1 MIEGV
6 NKRKVVFD
14 YELLGSL
21 GIQSIGVRMFKKIL
35 SVMELETLLRL
46 AKDGMLAINL
56 MGLSGFGEKTANR
69 VQHGIL
75 SKLPTIYYLLD
86 VIQLKEKV
94 APGKLKGKVCFSQIR
109 DPKFESV
116 LIQNGYEVVDSL
128 TKSTDY
134 LVVPNPEVTSSKI
147 TKAKKYGIQI
157 YSLEEAKL
165 KLK

>member
-1 MIEGV
+1 MI
-6 NKRKVVFD
+6 KF
-14 YELLGSL
+14 
-21 GIQSIGVRMFKKIL
+21 
-35 SVMELETLLRL
+35 
-46 AKDGMLAINL
+46 
-56 MGLSGFGEKTANR
+56 
-69 VQHGIL
+69 
-75 SKLPTIYYLLD
+75 YYLLD